1 MCGIAGLIHRDGAT
15 SVGKEMT
22 AMLKSL
28 KHRGPDSTGFAVY
41 GTSTANE
48 YVMRLKLAEQE
59 DLAKDHHIR
68 EKIRQR
74 QSEVDRLLAELGA
87 ETIEATEAHA
97 LCLPLSL
104 ALYRRHATARRGS
117 RADRGRRG
125 SLLR

>member
-59 DLAKDHHIR
+59 DMTKDHHIR
-68 EKIRQR
+68 EKIRAAAVRGR
-74 QSEVDRLLAELGA
+74 QACSPSSALRPSRSPS
-87 ETIEATEAHA
+87 HA

-104 ALYRRHATARRGS
+104 ALFRRHATARHRI
-117 RADRGRRG
+117 
-125 SLLR
+125 